1 MLRNTGHV
9 RCISEAVSLNHFEGI
24 TLATKGGS
32 SDVPKLNLMVFSSV
46 VRSLVASLPC
56 SNSSQPT
63 IILPDFSLS
72 TVEHLSR
79 ILESGSTSGVPSDS
93 FKQVYEIIDLAK
105 ILDVDVSDLRRDVN
119 KKHTENTDS
128 GPGLENNLN
137 EDEINSNTIENTEE
151 CSNETDD
158 DLCTNDDT
166 KSLKVK
172 ELKAKQKRIC
182 RNILSSITRFSAGV
196 EEMKCMEC
204 DLMVTRGNVV
214 DHSKQHIMELD
225 DRISTMSDDE
235 KSSETSVDQQKDI
248 TESSNYPLVRIHK
261 LERNDFEASESISD
275 FHKLDY
281 IPEIEAPSK
290 DLKVKCEVENE
301 KAYSCQICS
310 KTLSTNLGLWR
321 HYIIEHGDIRKSIA
335 TLFNIDNSG
344 EYNCHDC
351 AFEAKSKIGLVTHIA
366 IKHGKLNDVLAMQG
380 YKQLENPKKYDGL
393 KIDTTI
399 KEKDLRIK
407 KEPSHEK
414 TSQKKYSKECQL
426 CKFTSKNTQRLQLH
440 YTSHHFS
447 DELRTICSQV
457 SPNLVCTLCDYK
469 TNKAPPMKLHLASK
483 HQYVN
488 KILTAKGLQTM
499 PRLKKVKLNRKI
511 KTKRSVIDDNL
522 KHRKDN
528 RTAHILDEILNIMNP
543 EDKTDKAKQESTRYL
558 CKRCRKYFP
567 SRSKLVEHKETQ
579 HGKQRFQCGKCS
591 SSFTNKYNLKRHI
604 DTVHAHL

>member
-1 MLRNTGHV
+1 L
-9 RCISEAVSLNHFEGI
+9 I
-24 TLATKGGS
+24 
-32 SDVPKLNLMVFSSV
+32 
-46 VRSLVASLPC
+46 
-56 SNSSQPT
+56 
-63 IILPDFSLS
+63 
-72 TVEHLSR
+72 
-79 ILESGSTSGVPSDS
+79 
-93 FKQVYEIIDLAK
+93 AK

-119 KKHTENTDS
+119 KKHTENTDN
-128 GPGLENNLN
+128 GLGLENDLN
-137 EDEINSNTIENTEE
+137 EDEIDSNTIDNTEE
-151 CSNETDD
+151 CSNDIDD
-158 DLCTNDDT
+158 DLVSKDDS
-166 KSLKVK
+166 KSLTIK

-196 EEMKCMEC
+196 EEIKCTEC

-225 DRISTMSDDE
+225 DRINKMSDDE
-235 KSSETSVDQQKDI
+235 KSAETSVDQQKDI
-248 TESSNYPLVRIHK
+248 PQSSNYPLVGIQK
-261 LERNDFEASESISD
+261 LERIDFEASESISD
-275 FHKLDY
+275 IPALDY
-281 IPEIEAPSK
+281 TPDIEAPPN
-290 DLKVKCEVENE
+290 DLLKVKFEVENE
-301 KAYSCQICS
+301 KAYSCQICI

-335 TLFNIDNSG
+335 TLFNIDNTG
-344 EYNCHDC
+344 EYKCHEC

-380 YKQLENPKKYDGL
+380 YKLLENPKKFDGL
-393 KIDTTI
+393 KVDPLI

-414 TSQKKYSKECQL
+414 TIQKKYSKECQL

-469 TNKAPPMKLHLASK
+469 TKKAPPMKLHLASK

-511 KTKRSVIDDNL
+511 KTKRSVIDNNL
-522 KHRKDN
+522 KHRKEN
-528 RTAHILDEILNIMNP
+528 RTGHILDEILNIMNP
-543 EDKTDKAKQESTRYL
+543 EDKTDKIKQESTRYL

-579 HGKQRFQCGKCS
+579 HGLERFKCGTCI

-604 DTVHAHL
+604 DTVHAHN